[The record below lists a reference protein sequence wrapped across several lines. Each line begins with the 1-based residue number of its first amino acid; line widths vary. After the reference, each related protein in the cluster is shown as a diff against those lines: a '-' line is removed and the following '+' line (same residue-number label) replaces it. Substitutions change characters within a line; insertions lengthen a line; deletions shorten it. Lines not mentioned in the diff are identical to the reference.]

1 MDRWIKTAE
10 GLAGGM
16 SSTGTGQ
23 GPFLSSSRSAA
34 RPARVDAMNNRNL
47 ETVLRANPVCAAILD
62 GAATLGLPDWY
73 LGAGAV
79 AQTVWNCAH
88 GRSPGADIADFDLV
102 YFDADD
108 LGEEAEKAAEAAA
121 VSLFG
126 RFGVQI
132 DVTNE
137 ARVHLWYE
145 HKFGVKLE
153 PYASVEA
160 AIATWPTTASSIG
173 VASRGGRFSVH
184 APFGTDDL
192 WALIV
197 RPNKT
202 LVTRSVYEA
211 KAARWSAIWPRLTI
225 VPW

>member
-1 MDRWIKTAE
+1 MD
-10 GLAGGM
+10 
-16 SSTGTGQ
+16 SH
-23 GPFLSSSRSAA
+23 
-34 RPARVDAMNNRNL
+34 DL
-47 ETVLRANPVCAAILD
+47 EAVLRANPVCAAILD
-62 GAATLGLPDWY
+62 GAAALGLPDWY

-79 AQTVWNCAH
+79 AQTVWNKAH
-88 GRSPGADIADFDLV
+88 GRDPGADIADYDLV
-102 YFDADD
+102 YFDAGD
-108 LGEEAEKAAEAAA
+108 LSEDAEKAAERAA
-121 VSLFG
+121 VSAFG
-126 RFGVQI
+126 NFGVRL

-145 HKFGVKLE
+145 RRFGVKLE
-153 PYASVEA
+153 PYASAEA

-173 VASRGGRFSVH
+173 VTSRDGRFAAV

-202 LVTRSVYEA
+202 LVTRAVYEA
-211 KAARWSAIWPRLTI
+211 KVARWSAIWPRLTI

>member
-1 MDRWIKTAE
+1 MGEAL
-10 GLAGGM
+10 GAAM
-16 SSTGTGQ
+16 A
-23 GPFLSSSRSAA
+23 SR
-34 RPARVDAMNNRNL
+34 DL
-47 ETVLRANPVCAAILD
+47 EAVLRANPVCAAILD
-62 GAATLGLPDWY
+62 GAGALGLPDWY

-88 GRSPGADIADFDLV
+88 DRNPGSDILDYDLV
-102 YFDADD
+102 YFDPGNLSGEA
-108 LGEEAEKAAEAAA
+108 EEAAEQAALAA
-121 VSLFG
+121 FG
-126 RFGVQI
+126 HFGARI

-145 HKFGVKLE
+145 RKFGVKLE
-153 PYASVEA
+153 PYASARA

-173 VASRGGRFSVH
+173 VTSRQGRFTVH

-202 LVTRSVYEA
+202 LVTRQVYEA
-211 KAARWSAIWPRLTI
+211 KVARWSAVWPQLTI

>member
-1 MDRWIKTAE
+1 M
-10 GLAGGM
+10 G
-16 SSTGTGQ
+16 
-23 GPFLSSSRSAA
+23 SR
-34 RPARVDAMNNRNL
+34 DL
-47 ETVLRANPVCAAILD
+47 EAVLRANQICAAIID
-62 GAATLGLPDWY
+62 GAGSLGLPGWY

-79 AQTVWNCAH
+79 AQTVWNWAH
-88 GRSPGADIADFDLV
+88 GRSPTADIADYDLV
-102 YFDADD
+102 YFDPDD
-108 LGEEAEKAAEAAA
+108 LSEEAENAAEHAAIA
-121 VSLFG
+121 AFG
-126 RFGVQI
+126 GFGARM

-145 HKFGVKLE
+145 GKFGVKLE
-153 PYASVEA
+153 PYASAEA

-173 VASRGGRFSVH
+173 VTSRHGRFTVH

-202 LVTRSVYEA
+202 LVTRDVYEA
-211 KAARWSAIWPRLTI
+211 KVARWSAIWPRLTI